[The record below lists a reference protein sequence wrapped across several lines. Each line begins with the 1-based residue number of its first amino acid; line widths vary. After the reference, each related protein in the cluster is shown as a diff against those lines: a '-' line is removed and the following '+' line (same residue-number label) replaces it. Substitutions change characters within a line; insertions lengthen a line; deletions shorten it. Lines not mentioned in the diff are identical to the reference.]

1 MPTPHNA
8 QYVAGHIRCGKSIR
22 CVRRG
27 GDWKRKHGR
36 DAVTPRNRK
45 GEATG
50 NTNCDLNRRASLR
63 PYRGEATNRVLL
75 GRKSPGCPAGVFAAV
90 GTIWGASKLG
100 GRNIT
105 KYLQPRKT
113 PRMESFQA
121 G

>member
-1 MPTPHNA
+1 MRSK
-8 QYVAGHIRCGKSIR
+8 QVSVVREIRILRST
-22 CVRRG
+22 RRG
-27 GDWKRKHGR
+27 LETWHGQ

-90 GTIWGASKLG
+90 DTV
-100 GRNIT
+100 IT
-105 KYLQPRKT
+105 VKVFLIGFLMKRLPL
-113 PRMESFQA
+113 A
-121 G
+121 

>member
-90 GTIWGASKLG
+90 DLG
-100 GRNIT
+100 GEQTWRPEHNEISAT
-105 KYLQPRKT
+105 SKIPPRT
-113 PRMESFQA
+113 
-121 G
+121 